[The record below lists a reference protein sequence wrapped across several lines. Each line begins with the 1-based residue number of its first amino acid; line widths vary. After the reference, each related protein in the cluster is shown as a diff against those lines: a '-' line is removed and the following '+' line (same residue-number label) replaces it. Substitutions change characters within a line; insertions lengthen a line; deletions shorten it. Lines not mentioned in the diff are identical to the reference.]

1 MVFQND
7 IIAGA
12 SGAGGGYTI
21 DQSIR
26 FNDGDSPYLNRTF
39 GTPTSNSQFGY
50 SFWIKLGEGYNGK
63 YIISANGGGNNDNF
77 YFSSNKITIQEGG
90 YNRLVSNQ
98 LFRDYSSW
106 YHFVVA
112 YDLGN
117 ATASQKLRVYLNG
130 SEITSWATDT
140 RSSLSSTSS
149 RLNAAVSHDV
159 GANVFNGV
167 SSHINNWDGYIAEF
181 HFVDGTVLTP
191 TDFGEYNSDGV
202 WIPIEASPTYGN
214 NGFYITGADS
224 ADLGADDSGNSN
236 DFTSSGLATTDQ
248 MLDTPTDN
256 FCTWNPLRKGPAHT
270 LSDGNLLIT
279 STLADATFGTFMV
292 NSGKWYWEITALSAE
307 CIFGIGDE
315 IAPPAAAFDTA
326 SAINTRGYNGFN
338 GQKTN
343 NGSGSAY
350 GATYTTNDVIGIA
363 LNMDDGEITFYKNNV
378 SQGVAFT
385 GLTGFWGPGAS
396 VGNTRSCRANFG
408 QSAFTYTPPTGFNAL
423 STANLPDPTIADPS
437 AHFQTTVY
445 TGNGTAIGSGGLEVN
460 QSGNSTFQPDFAW
473 IKNRTTG
480 GNEHDLYDAVRG
492 ATKVIF
498 SSTVGAEAT
507 VTEGL
512 VSFDSDGFT
521 VGNRG
526 EVNTSGNSMA
536 AWQWKGNGS
545 GSSNTDGD
553 ITSTVSAN
561 TTSGFSVLTYSG
573 NGSDNQTIGH
583 GLGIAPKMIISKRL
597 DTSGGWTTYHD
608 AVGINKVFY
617 LNSTAAPA
625 SNTEQYRAVPTSSVY
640 TVGVG
645 GDINNASGTYIA
657 YVFAEV
663 EGFSKFGSYTGNGST
678 DGPFIYTGFK
688 PRFVMIKRYTSTE
701 SWPILDTARGSGN
714 FGSDAGSG
722 GDNPTAGN
730 DLNAVLVANTNAAE
744 EDNPAGSRRASY
756 LSNGFKVRTTNTAM
770 NGSGSG
776 YLYMAF
782 AESPF
787 KTATAR

>member
-90 YNRLVSNQ
+90 VNRLVSNQ

-536 AWQWKGNGS
+536 AWQWKANGS
-545 GSSNTDGD
+545 GSSNTDGS
-553 ITSTVSAN
+553 ITSTVSAD
-561 TTSGFSVLTYSG
+561 TTSGFSIATYTG
-573 NGSDNQTIGH
+573 NGTSGATFGH
-583 GLGIAPKMIISKRL
+583 GLGVAPKMVIVKERSPGGNNWMVGH
-597 DTSGGWTTYHD
+597 DSVGWTKYLALD
-608 AVGINKVFY
+608 AAQ
-617 LNSTAAPA
+617 AAI
-625 SNTEQYRAVPTSSVY
+625 TSSARWNNTAPSS
-640 TVGVG
+640 TVVTLGNDTG
-645 GDINNASGTYIA
+645 INASGATYLA
-657 YVFAEV
+657 YCFAEV
-663 EGFSKFGSYTGNGST
+663 EGFSKISSFEGNSNA
-678 DGPFIYTGFK
+678 DGPFVYTGFK
-688 PRFVMIKRYTSTE
+688 PAF
-701 SWPILDTARGSGN
+701 ILTKNMDTADQWGIR
-714 FGSDAGSG
+714 DAVR
-722 GDNPTAGN
+722 NPYNVT
-730 DLNAVLVANTNAAE
+730 DKLLNPNAATAE
-744 EDNPAGSRRASY
+744 TTSSTGYIDI
-756 LSNGFKVRTTNTAM
+756 LSNGFKPRSSDSNINTQTII
-770 NGSGSG
+770 
-776 YLYMAF
+776 YMAF